1 MSLSQFQIIQS
12 LGKSLEWLQQ
22 ELSWGVS
29 AQELSHLTGRIGE
42 LYTAMYTYGQMAL
55 ENNQH
60 GYDVISSEGERI
72 SVKTITTSNHVSF
85 TKSTLSYVDR
95 IVILEIN
102 TTDLEIN
109 ILVDSKKEE
118 LLPLLRDTNGKKLL
132 YPLGNKIRDKNA
144 IKSSKTREIKPLS
157 EMEIREEVYYKNH
170 IIRQYENGTIE
181 VLTDGI
187 SEKITKPTLIKIAK
201 ELSVSPINSAG
212 SKMNT
217 RQLGDKVIKNI
228 KAII

>member
-60 GYDVISSEGERI
+60 GYDVISSDGERI

-85 TKSTLSYVDR
+85 TTSTLSYVDR

-109 ILVDSKKEE
+109 ILVDSKKED
-118 LLPLLRDTNGKKLL
+118 LLPLLRNTNGKKMF
-132 YPLGNKIRDKNA
+132 YSLGNKIRNKDGMN
-144 IKSSKTREIKPLS
+144 SSKTREIKPLS
-157 EMEIREEVYYKNH
+157 EMEIREEVQYKNYT
-170 IIRQYENGTIE
+170 IRQYENGTIE
-181 VLTDGI
+181 VLTNGI
-187 SEKITKPTLIKIAK
+187 SEKTTKPVLIIIAK
-201 ELSVSPINSAG
+201 ELSISPINSAG

-217 RQLGDKVIKNI
+217 RQLGDKIIKNI
-228 KAII
+228 KAMT

>member
-22 ELSWGVS
+22 ELLWGVS

-60 GYDVISSEGERI
+60 GYDVISSDGERI

-109 ILVDSKKEE
+109 ILVDSKKED
-118 LLPLLRDTNGKKLL
+118 LLPLLKNTNGKKLS
-132 YPLGNKIRDKNA
+132 YSLGNKTRSKDGM
-144 IKSSKTREIKPLS
+144 KSSKTREIKPLS
-157 EMEIREEVYYKNH
+157 EMEVREEVCYKNH

-187 SEKITKPTLIKIAK
+187 SEKITKPMLIVIAK
-201 ELSVSPINSAG
+201 ELNISPINSAG

-217 RQLGDKVIKNI
+217 RQLGDKIIKNI
-228 KAII
+228 KVIA

>member
-95 IVILEIN
+95 IVILEIK

>member
-22 ELSWGVS
+22 ELLWGVS

-60 GYDVISSEGERI
+60 GYDVISSDGERI

-109 ILVDSKKEE
+109 ILVDSKKED
-118 LLPLLRDTNGKKLL
+118 LLPLLKNTNGKKLS
-132 YPLGNKIRDKNA
+132 YSLGNKTRSKDGM
-144 IKSSKTREIKPLS
+144 KSSKTREIKPFKL
-157 EMEIREEVYYKNH
+157 
-170 IIRQYENGTIE
+170 
-181 VLTDGI
+181 
-187 SEKITKPTLIKIAK
+187 
-201 ELSVSPINSAG
+201 
-212 SKMNT
+212 
-217 RQLGDKVIKNI
+217 
-228 KAII
+228 

>member
-181 VLTDGI
+181 VLTNGI

>member
-60 GYDVISSEGERI
+60 GYDVISSDGERI

-109 ILVDSKKEE
+109 I
-118 LLPLLRDTNGKKLL
+118 
-132 YPLGNKIRDKNA
+132 
-144 IKSSKTREIKPLS
+144 
-157 EMEIREEVYYKNH
+157 
-170 IIRQYENGTIE
+170 
-181 VLTDGI
+181 
-187 SEKITKPTLIKIAK
+187 
-201 ELSVSPINSAG
+201 
-212 SKMNT
+212 
-217 RQLGDKVIKNI
+217 
-228 KAII
+228 

>member
-217 RQLGDKVIKNI
+217 RQLGDKIIKNI

>member
-109 ILVDSKKEE
+109 ILVDSKKED

-132 YPLGNKIRDKNA
+132 YPLGNKIRDKNG